1 MIETSVNIKSKLP
14 GFTNSIFA
22 TMTQLAEQQQALN
35 LSQGFPDFNSPE
47 ELIELVV
54 NYIKKG
60 ENQYAPMKGVP
71 ELRRMISSKFN
82 KIHNINYDPETE
94 VTITAGATQAIFSAI
109 SAFVREDDEVIIIEP
124 AFDTYAPSIKY
135 NGGIIKYSKTAPP
148 DFDINWTEIRSLISA
163 RTKMIIL
170 NFPNNPT
177 GKNISKED
185 LEKLYSLISATDILV
200 MSDEVYEHILFD
212 NKEYL
217 SIATHKGLSNRSLI
231 ISSFGKSFSITGWK
245 LGYCLAPKK
254 LTHEFRKA
262 HQNIV
267 FAANRPMQMALADFM
282 KEPENYLSLS
292 SFYQKKRDLF
302 VRLMKPSRFKIIP
315 SEGTFYQLA
324 DFSAISDKSD
334 FEFAKELTEKHKVAA
349 IPLSAFYHR
358 NENHKIIRFCFAKS
372 DETLTKAANILC
384 KI

>member
-14 GFTNSIFA
+14 GFSNSIFA

-35 LSQGFPDFNSPE
+35 LSQGFPDFNCSS
-47 ELIELVV
+47 ELIELVTKH
-54 NYIKKG
+54 IEKG
-60 ENQYAPMKGVP
+60 ENQYAPMKGVM
-71 ELRRMISSKFN
+71 ELREMISKKFN
-82 KIHNINYDPETE
+82 DIHNINYDPETE

-109 SAFVREDDEVIIIEP
+109 SAFVSDDDEVIIIEP
-124 AFDTYAPSIKY
+124 AFDTYAPSVKY
-135 NGGIIKYSKTAPP
+135 NGGIIKYSKTVPP
-148 DFDINWTEIRSLISA
+148 DFSINWDEIRGLISA

-177 GKNISKED
+177 GKNITTDD
-185 LEKLYSLISATDILV
+185 LDKLYSLISTTDILI

-212 NKEYL
+212 NKEHL
-217 SIATHKGLSNRSLI
+217 SIATHQELSKRSLI
-231 ISSFGKSFSITGWK
+231 VSSFGKSFSITGWK

-267 FAANRPMQMALADFM
+267 FAANRPMQMALAEFM
-282 KEPENYLSLS
+282 KTPENYLSLS
-292 SFYQKKRDLF
+292 RFYQKKRDLF

-324 DFSAISDKSD
+324 DFSAISDKTD

-358 NENHKIIRFCFAKS
+358 NDNYQIIRFCFAKS
-372 DETLTKAANILC
+372 DETLTKAAEILC
-384 KI
+384 RI